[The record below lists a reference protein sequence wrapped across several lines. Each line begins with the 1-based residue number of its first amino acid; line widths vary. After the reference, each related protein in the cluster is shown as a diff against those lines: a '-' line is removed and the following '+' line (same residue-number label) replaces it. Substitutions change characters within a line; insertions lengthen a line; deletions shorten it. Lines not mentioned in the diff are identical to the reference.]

1 MGQSLMSVTVH
12 LDEEL
17 RLDSATRF
25 MLVRRSSSTADGIYF
40 INEDRGGGVEP
51 SLGGN
56 ILK

>member
-1 MGQSLMSVTVH
+1 MSVTVH

-17 RLDSATRF
+17 RLDSATCF
-25 MLVRRSSSTADGIYF
+25 MLVRRSSSTADGIDF

-51 SLGGN
+51 SLGEN